1 MQFPR
6 KPFLDRVI
14 VEVTPLEKFFEQNPT
29 AYTPLDDER
38 VKYRSDRGIVCAV
51 GDGVA
56 MAGVFIEMPVQVGDE
71 VFFDPDTAYAGR
83 LYLLPSDQLR
93 KDLPEYLELYVG
105 DLLGRSLRVG
115 EMEELKPLEL
125 TRGQGPTVEYVV
137 CSKCGGKRLPD
148 NIVDRDNLICKFCV
162 PAAEVLQ

>member
-14 VEVTPLEKFFEQNPT
+14 VEVTPIKEIFEQSSIEI
-29 AYTPLDDER
+29 PLDDER
-38 VKYRSDRGIVCAV
+38 VKYRSDRGIVKAV

-56 MAGVFIEMPVQVGDE
+56 MAGVFIEMPVEVGDE

-83 LYLLPSDQLR
+83 LFLLPSDQNR
-93 KDLPEYLELYVG
+93 NDLPEYLELYVG

-115 EMEELKPLEL
+115 ERIE
-125 TRGQGPTVEYVV
+125 T
-137 CSKCGGKRLPD
+137 
-148 NIVDRDNLICKFCV
+148 
-162 PAAEVLQ
+162 EVMQ

>member
-14 VEVTPLEKFFEQNPT
+14 VEVTPIKEIFQQSSSIEI
-29 AYTPLDDER
+29 PLDDQR
-38 VKYRSDRGIVCAV
+38 VKYRSDRGIVRAV

-83 LYLLPSDQLR
+83 IYLLPSDQNR
-93 KDLPEYLELYVG
+93 SDLPEYLELYVG

-115 EMEELKPLEL
+115 ERIE
-125 TRGQGPTVEYVV
+125 T
-137 CSKCGGKRLPD
+137 
-148 NIVDRDNLICKFCV
+148 
-162 PAAEVLQ
+162 EVMQ

>member
-1 MQFPR
+1 MFER

-14 VEVTPLEKFFEQNPT
+14 VEVTPVEKFFEQST
-29 AYTPLDDER
+29 SGVEIPLDDAR
-38 VKYRSDRGIVCAV
+38 VRYRSDRGLVRAV

-83 LYLLPSDQLR
+83 LYLLPSDQNR
-93 KDLPEYLELYVG
+93 SDLPEYLELYVG

-115 EMEELKPLEL
+115 E
-125 TRGQGPTVEYVV
+125 RVET
-137 CSKCGGKRLPD
+137 
-148 NIVDRDNLICKFCV
+148 
-162 PAAEVLQ
+162 EVMQ